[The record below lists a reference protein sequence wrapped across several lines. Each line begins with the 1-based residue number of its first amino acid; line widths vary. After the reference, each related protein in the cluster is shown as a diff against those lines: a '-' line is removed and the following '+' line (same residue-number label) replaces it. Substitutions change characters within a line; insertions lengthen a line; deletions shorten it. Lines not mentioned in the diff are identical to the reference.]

1 MAYERLIYEN
11 SNGGTV
17 ELSPYS
23 IYHTNVKSDVKGL
36 SDVAAEVHTVSSIGQ
51 DGSDYVNSY
60 IKQREITITGYIHN
74 LSRSEG
80 GELRRELDRILNPH
94 LTGYLHYIHDDY
106 ERVIECHPENAPVWD
121 QSKVLPK
128 YTIDLICPN
137 PFWSSIGSSN
147 TAMIVGWDPQWEFEI
162 KIIENNFV
170 FGNRIQYQNVDVTND
185 GDVACGMEVRFIAD
199 TGPVTNPEL
208 QCVTTGEFLRIK
220 TTLQTGDVLRVKTGY
235 GQKSAVIRRGDTDIN
250 VFRYLDTDS
259 TFIQLPPGTTRFDSA
274 ASLGY
279 MDMLCDI
286 IWSNAYL
293 GV

>member
-23 IYHTNVKSDVKGL
+23 IYHTNVKSDAKGL

-128 YTIDLICPN
+128 YTIDLVCPN
-137 PFWSSIGSSN
+137 PFWSSMGTSN
-147 TAMIVGWDPQWEFEI
+147 TATIVGWNPSWEFEV

-170 FGNRIQYQNVDVTND
+170 FASRIENQIVAVTSESDVS
-185 GDVACGMEVRFIAD
+185 CGIEVRFIAD
-199 TGPVTNPEL
+199 TGPIVNPSISCL
-208 QCVTTGEFLRIK
+208 TTSEFMRVN
-220 TTLQTGDVLRVKTGY
+220 TEMQTGDVLRVKTGY
-235 GQKSAVIRRGDTDIN
+235 GQKSAILRHDGYDTS
-250 VFRYLDTDS
+250 VFRYLDPDS
-259 TFIQLPPGTTRFDSA
+259 SFIQLPPGTTRFRANA
-274 ASLGY
+274 ASGLSN
-279 MDMLCDI
+279 MLCDI
-286 IWSNAYL
+286 IWANAYL